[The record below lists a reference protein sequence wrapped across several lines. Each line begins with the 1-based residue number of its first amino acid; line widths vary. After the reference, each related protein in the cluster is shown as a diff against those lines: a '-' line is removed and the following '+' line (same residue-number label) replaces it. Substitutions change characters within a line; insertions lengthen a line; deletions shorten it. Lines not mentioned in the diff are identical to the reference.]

1 MDKSQLISKLKT
13 LPFDK
18 NEYWLAAG
26 GAMVLYGFRE
36 QTGDVDLGCSK
47 KLADLLEKQGRET
60 AVLKDGSRKIIYD
73 DDVEIFE
80 NWLKDKTVMFDG
92 FPVVSVDGLIAM
104 KKELGR
110 EKDYKDIEIIE
121 KHYKIMS
128 KKTSKEEL
136 L

>member
-1 MDKSQLISKLKT
+1 MDKSQLINKLKT

-26 GAMVLYGFRE
+26 GAMVLYGFRD

-47 KLADLLEKQGRET
+47 KLADLLEKQGYET
-60 AVLKDGSRKIIYD
+60 IVLNDGSRKIVYD
-73 DDVEIFE
+73 DNVEIFE
-80 NWLKDKTVMFDG
+80 NWLKDRVIMVEG

-121 KHYKIMS
+121 KAL
-128 KKTSKEEL
+128 KTRK
-136 L
+136 

>member
-1 MDKSQLISKLKT
+1 MDKSQLINKLKT

-26 GAMVLYGFRE
+26 GAMVLYGFRD

-47 KLADLLEKQGRET
+47 KLADLLEKQGYET
-60 AVLKDGSRKIIYD
+60 IVLNDGSRKIVYD
-73 DDVEIFE
+73 DNVEIFE
-80 NWLKDKTVMFDG
+80 NWLKDCVIMVEG

-121 KHYKIMS
+121 KAL
-128 KKTSKEEL
+128 KTRK
-136 L
+136 